1 MLCFQIDRA
10 FLDPLGA
17 HLALTLKPTGS
28 ESLPDLIYLNNKSQR
43 IKSSSKIR
51 GNLVSAIA
59 WNNVNESEN
68 VTGTILLGT
77 TRGLIFETEFDS
89 GEDHM
94 FTHNLEKTWHQVYDL
109 GKGNTQGSHP
119 VARPITGLEYHRVK
133 GNPKS
138 FFVLASTAD
147 RLYQFQGHVDDINAR
162 PQLVSI
168 FRKYHGHEQ
177 FMELPT
183 SVKYSTL
190 VHFYETKIQ
199 GKQEA
204 AKPLYPTK
212 FAWLTGEG
220 IYAGS
225 IDPCYSNTSFHDSD
239 KFNSRH
245 AKNRKDDTVTVDCQ
259 LIPLKDQSGN
269 SETDIPRSMVLTEFH
284 AILAYPDRVVAT
296 CLLNEAVVFEDEP
309 DLSSGRLKGI
319 TRDLVAGTLYA
330 YTDYAIYQYTVERE
344 ERHVW
349 KIFLQKG
356 DIESAEKYCLG
367 DDSKLDQV
375 RTKKAEN
382 LYEKKKYVESA
393 LCYAMTNC
401 SFEEVALKFMRPE
414 VEKEGQTALLNFLK
428 KRLETIR
435 PSEKTQLTMLVVWL
449 FEIYLNM
456 IGNKTLQR
464 PVMRGDI
471 DSEDIEHVE
480 DAFDDQ
486 TSEELFS
493 LMKIPKVAECISN
506 NRTTFYDLL
515 NSHGD
520 KKNLIRFAQE
530 LQDFDR
536 VIKMHLQDGE
546 YASVLDVLEIQL
558 AKRKKPDLFYSYG
571 PLLMPEVPTRFVD
584 SIIRQGSSLLP
595 VKLIPSLVVSYR
607 DDQELQAI
615 RYLEFC
621 VKKLGSKERAIH
633 NYLLSLYIKHQKENV
648 LKYIDWSGNDPDG
661 IFYDIN
667 YALRLCTEQQ
677 DQLRSACVRLHCI
690 LGQLDQA
697 VELALLDA
705 DSDGLQQAKDC
716 LRFTKMGTDPNEAS
730 DKARRIWLRIARY
743 VVQDKNDIKQAMEFL
758 RECDGLVK
766 IEDILPFFPDFVT
779 IDHFKDA
786 ICDSLQEY
794 SKHIQDLKS
803 EMEEAYTS
811 AEEIRSDI
819 QQFKRRYVFV
829 RADDT
834 CSICHEYVMARPF
847 HLFVCSHRFHTDC
860 LIEAVV
866 PHFGKERKRKVEE
879 LQREL
884 AKASNNNSSKKH
896 MNEETTS
903 IGSGGAKVSYREQ
916 IRAELDD
923 LIASECVFCGDIMV
937 KSIDKPFI
945 ADEDFDR
952 VLNEWL

>member
-1 MLCFQIDRA
+1 MDRA

-59 WNNVNESEN
+59 WNNLNESEN

-94 FTHNLEKTWHQVYDL
+94 FTHNLEKTWNQVYDL
-109 GKGNTQGSHP
+109 GKGSTQGSHP

-133 GNPKS
+133 GKTKA

-147 RLYQFQGHVDDINAR
+147 RLYQFQGQIDDTNAR
-162 PQLVSI
+162 PQLLNV
-168 FRKYHGHEQ
+168 FKRYNGHEQ
-177 FMELPT
+177 FFELPT
-183 SVKYSTL
+183 SVKYSSL
-190 VHFYETKIQ
+190 AHFYETKSP

-204 AKPLYPTK
+204 AKPLFPAK
-212 FAWLTGEG
+212 FAWLTGVG

-225 IDPCYSNTSFHDSD
+225 IDPYSSKIPSQDSD
-239 KFNSRH
+239 RRTVQQSKQTQ
-245 AKNRKDDTVTVDCQ
+245 AETVTVDCQ
-259 LIPLKDQSGN
+259 LLPLLKKNHSAN
-269 SETDIPRSMVLTEFH
+269 SDIDVPRSMVLTEFH
-284 AILAYPDRVVAT
+284 AVLAYPDRVVAT

-319 TRDLVAGTLYA
+319 TRDVVSGALYA
-330 YTDYAIYQYTVERE
+330 FTDYAIYQYTVERE

-367 DDSKLDQV
+367 DESKLDEV
-375 RTKKAEN
+375 RTKKADN
-382 LYEKKKYVESA
+382 LYEKRKYVESA

-414 VEKEGQTALLNFLK
+414 VENEGQTALLNFLK

-456 IGNKTLQR
+456 IGNKTSQR
-464 PVMRGDI
+464 PKMRGDI
-471 DSEDIEHVE
+471 DNEDIEHVV

-536 VIKMHLQDGE
+536 VIKMYLQDGE
-546 YASVLDVLEIQL
+546 YESVLDVLEIQL

-571 PLLMPEVPTRFVD
+571 PLLMPEVPNRFVD
-584 SIIRQGSSLLP
+584 SIIRQGSSLVP

-648 LKYIDWSGNDPDG
+648 LKYIDWSGNDQEG

-697 VELALLDA
+697 VELALLEA
-705 DSDGLQQAKDC
+705 DSDGLQQAKEC
-716 LRFTKMGTDPNEAS
+716 LKFTKMGTDTNEAN

-834 CSICHEYVMARPF
+834 CSICHEYIMARPF

-884 AKASNNNSSKKH
+884 VKATNNSTSSKQISD
-896 MNEETTS
+896 ETAS
-903 IGSGGAKVSYREQ
+903 IGSKGSSGAKLSYREQ

>member
-1 MLCFQIDRA
+1 M
-10 FLDPLGA
+10 DPLGA

-51 GNLVSAIA
+51 GNLVTAIA
-59 WNNVNESEN
+59 WNNQNESEN

-94 FTHNLEKTWHQVYDL
+94 FTHNLEKTWNQVYDL

-133 GNPKS
+133 GKPKS

-147 RLYQFQGHVDDINAR
+147 RLYQFQGHIDDTNTR
-162 PQLVSI
+162 PQLVHV
-168 FRKYHGHEQ
+168 FKKYYNGHEQ
-177 FMELPT
+177 FLELPT
-183 SVKYSTL
+183 TVKYSTL
-190 VHFYETKIQ
+190 AHFYETKIP

-204 AKPLYPTK
+204 AKPLFPAK
-212 FAWLTGEG
+212 FAWLTGAG

-225 IDPCYSNTSFHDSD
+225 IDPYSSNLRGNDSETSTSRQN
-239 KFNSRH
+239 NSRQ
-245 AKNRKDDTVTVDCQ
+245 DETVTVDCQ
-259 LIPLKDQSGN
+259 LLPLLKDN
-269 SETDIPRSMVLTEFH
+269 YSENGDVEVPMSMVLTEFH
-284 AILAYPDRVVAT
+284 AVLAYPNRVIAT

-319 TRDLVAGTLYA
+319 TRDVISGALYA
-330 YTDYAIYQYTVERE
+330 FTDYAIYQYTVERE

-367 DDSKLDQV
+367 DECKLDQV
-375 RTKKAEN
+375 RTKKADN

-414 VEKEGQTALLNFLK
+414 VDKEGQAALLNYLK

-456 IGNKTLQR
+456 IGNKTSQR
-464 PVMRGDI
+464 PKMRGDI
-471 DSEDIEHVE
+471 DNEDIEHVE

-536 VIKMHLQDGE
+536 VIKMYLQDGE

-571 PLLMPEVPTRFVD
+571 PLLMPEVPSRFVD
-584 SIIRQGSSLLP
+584 SIIRQGSSLVP

-705 DSDGLQQAKDC
+705 DCDGLQQAKEC
-716 LRFTKMGTDPNEAS
+716 LKFTRLSSDTNEAN

-829 RADDT
+829 KADDT

-884 AKASNNNSSKKH
+884 AKVSNTNAVSKQI
-896 MNEETTS
+896 NEDTMS
-903 IGSGGAKVSYREQ
+903 IGSKGSGSAKLSYREQ

-945 ADEDFDR
+945 ADEDFER